1 MLAAVGTEGVGGVQ
15 LTWAAREREVQS
27 TKRRMQRTRAGE
39 DNLFQVSV
47 GHPVDNVQK
56 AARHKDLTV
65 KLDMK
70 AGEMDF
76 VVVVVVVV

>member
-1 MLAAVGTEGVGGVQ
+1 MGTEGIGRVQ
-15 LTWAAREREVQS
+15 LTWAARDREVQS

-47 GHPVDNVQK
+47 GHPVDNVQR

-65 KLDMK
+65 KLDMQ

-76 VVVVVVVV
+76 VVVVVV